1 MARKKNGDAPA
12 GQPPGAEGAATAPP
26 GGRPADGQP
35 EKTQPVHK
43 IRIRH
48 VTGAIWQNERPDGTH
63 YYNFTLSRSY
73 RDEQNNWH
81 SSTSFGVQD
90 GFFLAEVA
98 RQCTLWIVNATQGE
112 SQCPF

>member
-1 MARKKNGDAPA
+1 MARRKNGDAATGHPSEAA
-12 GQPPGAEGAATAPP
+12 GTATAAHDDQP
-26 GGRPADGQP
+26 GGVPP

-48 VTGAIWQNERPDGTH
+48 VTGAIWENARQDGSK

-81 SSTSFGVQD
+81 SSSSFGVQD

-112 SQCPF
+112 QQCPF

>member
-1 MARKKNGDAPA
+1 MARTRNGDAPTD
-12 GQPPGAEGAATAPP
+12 QPSDAATTTSP
-26 GGRPADGQP
+26 GE

-48 VTGAIWQNERPDGTH
+48 VTGAIWENARQDGSK

-81 SSTSFGVQD
+81 SSSSFGVQD

-112 SQCPF
+112 QQCPF